1 MMRPLLTAALLL
13 FPALPALAAPVPYA
27 LEADESSVGFETD
40 FGPDL
45 ITGAMPVKSADLVID
60 FDRLQDCTIDVLL
73 DVSGAQASFPFA
85 AQAMKGPKV
94 LDSDSYPEMS
104 FTSTAVR
111 PNGDGAK
118 VDGQLTIRGI
128 TRPVTLDAM
137 IWRQHGTEAGDLRQ
151 LTVRLTGAVNRS
163 DYGAT
168 GWADMVG
175 DEVRLT
181 ITARIAQVE

>member
-1 MMRPLLTAALLL
+1 MRALILMLALASPATTATATPTSYALQ
-13 FPALPALAAPVPYA
+13 PAL
-27 LEADESSVGFETD
+27 SSVGFETD

-94 LDSDSYPEMS
+94 LDSASYPEMS

-111 PNGDGAK
+111 PPA
-118 VDGQLTIRGI
+118 RGRGWS
-128 TRPVTLDAM
+128 RPPAGLPASPSWTTPSR
-137 IWRQHGTEAGDLRQ
+137 WR
-151 LTVRLTGAVNRS
+151 RS
-163 DYGAT
+163 GPCRSS
-168 GWADMVG
+168 MCVSC
-175 DEVRLT
+175 
-181 ITARIAQVE
+181 

>member
-13 FPALPALAAPVPYA
+13 FPALPAFAAPVPYA
-27 LEADESSVGFETD
+27 LEANESSVGFETD

-60 FDRLQDCTIDVLL
+60 FDRLQDCTIDVLM
-73 DVSGAQASFPFA
+73 DVSGAEASFPFA

-94 LDSDSYPEMS
+94 LDSASYPEMS

-111 PNGDGAK
+111 RAGEGAK
-118 VDGQLTIRGI
+118 VDGNLTIRGI

-137 IWRQHGTEAGDLRQ
+137 IWRQHGTAVGDLRQ
-151 LTVRLTGAVNRS
+151 LTVRLTGAVNQS
-163 DYGAT
+163 DFGAT

-181 ITARIAQVE
+181 ILARIAQVE